1 MGAAAAAASS
11 AVSSA
16 GPRET
21 VAVSAWHWN
30 IAALFRA
37 SVSDPLA
44 RLPARPAD
52 VPADAKIPLVE
63 APYAEAA
70 VGVSVTW

>member
-30 IAALFRA
+30 IAAL
-37 SVSDPLA
+37 VSDPLA

-52 VPADAKIPLVE
+52 VPSDAKIPLVE